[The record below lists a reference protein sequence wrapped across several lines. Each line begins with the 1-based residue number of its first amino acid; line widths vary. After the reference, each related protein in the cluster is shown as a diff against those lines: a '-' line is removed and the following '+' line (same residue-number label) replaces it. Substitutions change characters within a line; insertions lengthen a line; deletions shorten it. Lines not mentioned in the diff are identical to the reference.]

1 MWHYEMYNGRGLIY
15 SRHMPLLSIRDITV
29 MDITRNRHAQMST
42 AQKRDLAGWQTEVIY
57 IDFLCTK
64 DLEKAEIGP

>member
-1 MWHYEMYNGRGLIY
+1 
-15 SRHMPLLSIRDITV
+15 